1 MKILGITGSLRARS
15 YNGFALK
22 ALGECMPDGL
32 RLQVA
37 SLAEIPLYNGDLE
50 EQGIPPAVQRL
61 AREVA
66 QADGLV
72 FASPEYNF
80 SISGVLKNAIDW
92 LSRAKPQPFKDKPVA
107 LVSASAGPVGGAR
120 HQYELRKV
128 LGCLEAHV
136 LTRPEIFI
144 GSCQEKFDLQ
154 GRLIDPKALSL
165 MSEQMRAFEQW
176 IQRLR
181 PSGLNHASAPAP
193 LLETNS

>member
-92 LSRAKPQPFKDKPVA
+92 LSRPAKDIPRVF
-107 LVSASAGPVGGAR
+107 GG
-120 HQYELRKV
+120 
-128 LGCLEAHV
+128 
-136 LTRPEIFI
+136 
-144 GSCQEKFDLQ
+144 
-154 GRLIDPKALSL
+154 
-165 MSEQMRAFEQW
+165 RAFG
-176 IQRLR
+176 IMGASGGPGGTRLGQAAWLPVLR
-181 PSGLNHASAPAP
+181 ALMVVPWLGKQIFVAGAGKIFDAEGKLVDEATRGQLGEFMAGFAAFVAAHGRKG
-193 LLETNS
+193 

>member
-92 LSRAKPQPFKDKPVA
+92 LSRTKPQPFKDKPVA

-154 GRLIDPKALSL
+154 GHLIDPKALSL
-165 MSEQMRAFEQW
+165 MSEQLRAFEQW

-181 PSGLNHASAPAP
+181 PSGLNSASAPAP
-193 LLETNS
+193 LLETNT

>member
-92 LSRAKPQPFKDKPVA
+92 LSRTKPQPFKDKPVA

-154 GRLIDPKALSL
+154 GHLIDPKALSL

-181 PSGLNHASAPAP
+181 PSGLNSASAPAP
-193 LLETNS
+193 LLETNT